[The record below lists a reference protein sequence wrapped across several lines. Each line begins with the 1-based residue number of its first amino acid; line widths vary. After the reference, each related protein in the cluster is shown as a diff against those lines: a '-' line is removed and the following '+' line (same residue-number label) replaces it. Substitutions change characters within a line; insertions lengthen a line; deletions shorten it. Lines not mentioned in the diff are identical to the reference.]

1 MARPIKET
9 PVLKV
14 RAASL
19 FKEKIKADDKNKI
32 SQSKKDE
39 IKDSYNKIANLAQ
52 FYNGYRYGAGSY

>member
-9 PVLKV
+9 PILKG

-32 SQSKKDE
+32 PQSKKDE

-52 FYNGYRYGAGSY
+52 F